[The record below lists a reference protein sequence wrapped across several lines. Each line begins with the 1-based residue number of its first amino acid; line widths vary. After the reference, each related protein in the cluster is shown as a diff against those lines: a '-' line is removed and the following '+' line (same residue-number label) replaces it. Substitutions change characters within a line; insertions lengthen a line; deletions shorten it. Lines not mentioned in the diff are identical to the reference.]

1 MGRKGVSK
9 RKKSKVKKEVAPS
22 SGSISALTE
31 RKTGFQPEL
40 VAEKDKPAAKKGKKK
55 R

>member
-9 RKKSKVKKEVAPS
+9 RKKSKDNKDAAPS
-22 SGSISALTE
+22 SGSIAALTA
-31 RKTGFQPEL
+31 RKTGIQPEM
-40 VAEKDKPAAKKGKKK
+40 VAEKDKPATKGKKK